1 MRETLTKDIIVT
13 YYTSVGEKI
22 FIGQRGNVS
31 EGEGDT
37 ERESERDHAAGTP
50 LTSRNDILNF
60 TNTTEEREGGI
71 SPQLIQSVS
80 GTVMGT

>member
-1 MRETLTKDIIVT
+1 M
-13 YYTSVGEKI
+13 
-22 FIGQRGNVS
+22 S